1 MERDGD
7 SQNTTHEQKGD
18 LLDLRSRLR
27 GDQPHDQRPDGGGVS
42 MASSEQPSRVSSP
55 LSLCLSASQ
64 SVTHL
69 TWATRTAA
77 QGRDFPRRHTG
88 APSETTLPCTKVLS
102 LSHLVE
108 EKGRQTPLK
117 MVT

>member
-1 MERDGD
+1 MGTSPTTRDLMVAAFRWHL
-7 SQNTTHEQKGD
+7 QNNHPVFHPTLSLSLGFTKRHAPDVGHK
-18 LLDLRSRLR
+18 
-27 GDQPHDQRPDGGGVS
+27 DGG
-42 MASSEQPSRVSSP
+42 P
-55 LSLCLSASQ
+55 
-64 SVTHL
+64 
-69 TWATRTAA
+69 
-77 QGRDFPRRHTG
+77 GRDFPRRRTG